1 MYFNEK
7 LIMELN
13 SRVSKKDYYET
24 KQANSNLIEPS
35 FNIIISEENNEDIE
49 DVSLTNILAA
59 EEELPILEN
68 TNKNIQHN
76 FLAEDGAV
84 KKALAEISFIEA
96 NETLEKGDLQSAI
109 AKYKEA
115 ISYFPNDAGYY
126 LRLIDVFNKDP
137 KYKTELDLLLKEIA
151 EKFPNDAKV
160 KSKLEELNPQLKT
173 KPIDKSINNNEM
185 GKDAIAKLLRNI
197 DESEPTKNL
206 TQSLRSNARTEITI
220 SKPTNKVSRVKKLKN
235 NVYVLAEGAKKQK
248 PYIQVI
254 TAIFLIV
261 LPIAILF
268 GLNRTYKE
276 TIIETIPVAP
286 EAQSNLAINQLY
298 FCWTSNTD
306 KTDYLLQIEQEG
318 KPVLERYTREKFY
331 LVSQEDAESIK
342 ENVYCTWRAIPISPK
357 RESLKYKTIEGQ
369 FMLVK

>member
-1 MYFNEK
+1 MANKKNKGKTGK
-7 LIMELN
+7 LSLPNAYVTAMSE
-13 SRVSKKDYYET
+13 
-24 KQANSNLIEPS
+24 EPS
-35 FNIIISEENNEDIE
+35 VVDLEKNALDS
-49 DVSLTNILAA
+49 ILAKGQNNLDLQNA
-59 EEELPILEN
+59 KK
-68 TNKNIQHN
+68 NKHSKS
-76 FLAEDGAV
+76 LAQDGAV

-109 AKYKEA
+109 TKYKEA
-115 ISYFPNDAGYY
+115 ISYCSDDAGYY
-126 LRLIDVFNKDP
+126 LKLIEALSKDN
-137 KYKTELDLLLKEIA
+137 KYKQELDALLKDAARRFPDNSEVKAKLA
-151 EKFPNDAKV
+151 ELNLSSKQEAKKQTKSV
-160 KSKLEELNPQLKT
+160 NNSAPTTKTLETSREQNSTEKSIKSSKLNA
-173 KPIDKSINNNEM
+173 KSNINSTTNADANANN
-185 GKDAIAKLLRNI
+185 
-197 DESEPTKNL
+197 
-206 TQSLRSNARTEITI
+206 
-220 SKPTNKVSRVKKLKN
+220 SRMKKLKN
-235 NVYVLAEGAKKQK
+235 NVYVVTEGAKKQK

-342 ENVYCTWRAIPISPK
+342 KNIYCTWRAIPISPK

-369 FMLVK
+369 FMVVEKSALNQN